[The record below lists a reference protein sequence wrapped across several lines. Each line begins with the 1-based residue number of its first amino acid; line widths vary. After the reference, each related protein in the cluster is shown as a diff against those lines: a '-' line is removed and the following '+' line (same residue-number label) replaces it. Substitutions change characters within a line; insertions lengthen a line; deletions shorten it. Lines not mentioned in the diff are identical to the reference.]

1 MLHFFNK
8 INKQNTVII
17 SSKEEF
23 GLLNEHRQYLPHFG
37 TGDVKAI
44 SYESWAIY
52 LIQLEKCLFKHEALH
67 VATKSKC
74 IVFNLDQKNE
84 VEWSTYQEKAHK
96 IKPQTATFFNTIDKS
111 FELNLT
117 KPINILI
124 IELRENYFEQGLFHP
139 SLKQLILA
147 VFNDNDR
154 LSFSISKQLSVYIEE
169 INQSTKR
176 GVCQLM
182 FLNAKIFEVLSEIT
196 DDLETL
202 PDIDSIHPYQEQLDQ
217 IKRLIDSKLH
227 IQFSITELAKNVG
240 LNTSY
245 LKKYFKEAFNET
257 IFEYATRKRIEY
269 AKELLETTDLPISS
283 ISEKIGYQQGAHFSY
298 AFKKNTGQ
306 TPNQYR
312 KNFN

>member
-8 INKQNTVII
+8 INKQNTVVI

-52 LIQLEKCLFKHEALH
+52 LIQLEKCLFKQEVFHL
-67 VATKSKC
+67 ATKSKC
-74 IVFNLDQKNE
+74 IVFNIDQKHNI
-84 VEWSTYQEKAHK
+84 EWFAGDENTFK
-96 IKPQTATFFNTIDKS
+96 IKPQTGTFFNTIEKE
-111 FELNLT
+111 FQLNLS
-117 KPINILI
+117 KPIHMLI

-139 SLKQLILA
+139 SLKQLIHS
-147 VFNDNDR
+147 VFDENDR
-154 LSFSISKQLSVYIEE
+154 LSFSISKRLSTYLEE

-202 PDIDSIHPYQEQLDQ
+202 SDVDVIHPYQEQLDQ
-217 IKRLIDSKLH
+217 ITNLIDTQLH
-227 IQFSITELAKNVG
+227 IQFSINELAKSVG

-245 LKKYFKEAFNET
+245 LKKYFKEVFNET
-257 IFEYATRKRIEY
+257 VFEYATRKRIDY

-283 ISEKIGYQQGAHFSY
+283 IAEKIGYQQGAHFSY